1 MQIDHLTVP
10 VRDYETAKR
19 FYAEALRPLGFE
31 ILLDWHDRKRAYFGV
46 PDRPSS
52 FWVVES
58 TFAGALEVS
67 LAVPDVGSVAAFHAA
82 SLAAGGAEP
91 RGAGRP
97 AGAQRRLLRRA
108 NRRLRR
114 QLDRSRHARD
124 SCGFCARGLTSDAG
138 RPEKTGS
145 SGSGVAV

>member
-31 ILLDWHDRKRAYFGV
+31 ILLDWPDRRRAYFGV

-58 TFAGALEVS
+58 AFAGALEVS
-67 LAVPDVGSVAAFHAA
+67 LAVPDPGCVAAFHAA
-82 SLAAGGAEP
+82 SLAAGGRSLAEP
-91 RGAGRP
+91 GVQA
-97 AGAQRRLLRRA
+97 
-108 NRRLRR
+108 
-114 QLDRSRHARD
+114 DRTEGYYAARIADFD
-124 SCGFCARGLTSDAG
+124 SNSIEAVAR
-138 RPEKTGS
+138 
-145 SGSGVAV
+145 VAVDAAALAA

>member
-19 FYAEALRPLGFE
+19 FYTEALRPLGFE
-31 ILLDWHDRKRAYFGV
+31 ILLDWPDRKRAYFGV

-67 LAVPDVGSVAAFHAA
+67 LAVPDAGSVAGFHAA
-82 SLAAGGAEP
+82 SLAAGGRSLAEP
-91 RGAGRP
+91 GVQPEHNDGYYAARIADFDGNSIEAVARAAVE
-97 AGAQRRLLRRA
+97 AGALA
-108 NRRLRR
+108 
-114 QLDRSRHARD
+114 A
-124 SCGFCARGLTSDAG
+124 
-138 RPEKTGS
+138 
-145 SGSGVAV
+145 